1 MFDLIARCIQLAS
14 DKDWSL
20 VFAVFD
26 ENKSWYMK
34 ENIHNQT
41 LTGCNDTD
49 ADIYDSNVIYS
60 KFTSPTASLVLVKQI
75 TSTVKMSQRK
85 NDCRNSLYKFDSH
98 CH

>member
-1 MFDLIARCIQLAS
+1 MQLGP

-41 LTGCNDTD
+41 LSGCNSTAPDV
-49 ADIYDSNVIYS
+49 YDSHVIYS
-60 KFTSPTASLVLVKQI
+60 KFDSMAPQIVSPVETSQQKRL
-75 TSTVKMSQRK
+75 
-85 NDCRNSLYKFDSH
+85 
-98 CH
+98 

>member
-1 MFDLIARCIQLAS
+1 MFVLIAGYMQLGS

-41 LTGCNDTD
+41 LTGCNDSD
-49 ADIYDSNVIYS
+49 ADVYDSNVIYS
-60 KFTSPTASLVLVKQI
+60 KLTSSSASWVLVKEI

-85 NDCRNSLYKFDSH
+85 NDWKNSLLTFESH

>member
-1 MFDLIARCIQLAS
+1 MQLGS

-34 ENIHNQT
+34 ENIHNQA
-41 LTGCNDTD
+41 LTGCNVTDTD
-49 ADIYDSNVIYS
+49 VYNSNVIYS
-60 KFTSPTASLVLVKQI
+60 KFTSPATSLVFVKQI
-75 TSTVKMSQRK
+75 VSSLEMSQHKR
-85 NDCRNSLYKFDSH
+85 DCSNKLFTFELH